1 MNASLHEDQPQSPKI
16 NHASQEKIREFCYE
30 LALALRRA
38 TGKVIENDLAF
49 LEEKKT
55 DPEKFSENAKTDK
68 KSDDQEK

>member
-1 MNASLHEDQPQSPKI
+1 MNASLPDDQPQSPKI
-16 NHASQEKIREFCYE
+16 NQASQEKIREFCYE

-49 LEEKKT
+49 LDEKKA
-55 DPEKFSENAKTDK
+55 DPESFSENAKSDK